1 MRLQAISVGGDCQS
15 GVRKDMF
22 AAMPRITETAT
33 IPLDP
38 ETLWNDVGRFDSVG
52 DWHPWLESAQMFG
65 EGAGAKR
72 VAHAQSG
79 TDQVERLETLD
90 RRRHLYRYTMERTT
104 LPVCDYTGE
113 FRIERVGEATSRIV
127 WSARFELTPEGDG
140 RTIESI
146 RRFLH
151 AGTESLKNRY
161 GTP

>member
-1 MRLQAISVGGDCQS
+1 MIMPNPQGIGMRLQAISVGGDCES
-15 GVRKDMF
+15 GGRKDMF
-22 AAMPRITETAT
+22 AAMPRIT
-33 IPLDP
+33 
-38 ETLWNDVGRFDSVG
+38 
-52 DWHPWLESAQMFG
+52 
-65 EGAGAKR
+65 
-72 VAHAQSG
+72 QSG

-90 RRRHLYRYTMERTT
+90 RRRHLYRYTLERTT

-127 WSARFELTPEGDG
+127 WSARFGLTPDGDG

-151 AGTESLKNRY
+151 AGTESLKSRY